1 MCIFPS
7 FSFNRPPHGRS
18 SAHSSARCLPTK
30 STVFRWG
37 KDLSDQTCQKDQ
49 QWQDF
54 LPDGHY
60 DGRHYLCPHRMSGL
74 CLHRALALYLLF
86 FWMPSSDAFLKGF
99 DFVDAESPGRS
110 CMVHG
115 RSGVCMYSMVCTYAG
130 GQHLGTCRLASASR
144 VKVKYMSQPILLL
157 RDRFIFGSCCRL
169 PGQATASEWEER
181 ANSLPVSQ
189 VR

>member
-1 MCIFPS
+1 MGQ
-7 FSFNRPPHGRS
+7 RPEWSNLSEGPTLARF
-18 SAHSSARCLPTK
+18 SARWTLWWET
-30 STVFRWG
+30 
-37 KDLSDQTCQKDQ
+37 
-49 QWQDF
+49 
-54 LPDGHY
+54 
-60 DGRHYLCPHRMSGL
+60 LCPHRMSGL
-74 CLHRALALYLLF
+74 CLHRALALNLLF

-110 CMVHG
+110 CTVHG

-144 VKVKYMSQPILLL
+144 VKVKCMSQPILLL

>member
-1 MCIFPS
+1 MLANKIHS
-7 FSFNRPPHGRS
+7 FQMGQRPEWSNLSEGPTLARF
-18 SAHSSARCLPTK
+18 SARWTLWWET
-30 STVFRWG
+30 
-37 KDLSDQTCQKDQ
+37 
-49 QWQDF
+49 
-54 LPDGHY
+54 
-60 DGRHYLCPHRMSGL
+60 LCPHRMSGL

-144 VKVKYMSQPILLL
+144 VKVKHCQRHNGPEGWVHLAKVTSWSLITSSNTYLDHIL
-157 RDRFIFGSCCRL
+157 SSESRL
-169 PGQATASEWEER
+169 SI
-181 ANSLPVSQ
+181 N
-189 VR
+189 